1 MVQCETWRRKNP
13 AVGFYLL
20 TFPSSASRQ
29 VENSRLAL
37 FPEQPRRC
45 RPMTRRVASLIM
57 SVCVAFAMWTTLA
70 VASLLMWKFLRD
82 YSG

>member
-1 MVQCETWRRKNP
+1 
-13 AVGFYLL
+13 
-20 TFPSSASRQ
+20 
-29 VENSRLAL
+29 
-37 FPEQPRRC
+37 
-45 RPMTRRVASLIM
+45 MTRRVASLIM